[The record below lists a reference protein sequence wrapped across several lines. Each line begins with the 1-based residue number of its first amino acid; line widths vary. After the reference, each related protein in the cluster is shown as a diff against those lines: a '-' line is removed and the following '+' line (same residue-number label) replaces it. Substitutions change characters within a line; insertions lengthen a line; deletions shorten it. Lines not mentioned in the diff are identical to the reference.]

1 MNGTT
6 ARPPTAAAVAAV
18 EPWRDPA
25 AQPFVRI
32 EGVTKTFGKVYACD
46 DVSLDI
52 YRGEFF
58 ALLGGSGSGKSTLL
72 RILAGL
78 EQPDRGR
85 ILIDGVDVTRLPP
98 YKRSVNMMFQSYALF
113 PHMTVAQNI
122 AFGLRQDRLP
132 SAEIRDR
139 VQHMLELVR
148 MPQLGNRKPHQLS
161 GGQRQRVALARALAK
176 QPKLLLL
183 DEPLGAL
190 DKRLREHTQFEL
202 VNIQERVGTTFI
214 MVTHD
219 QEEAMTMSSRI
230 AVMDTGAIVQV
241 STPAVLYEYPATR
254 FVAEF
259 IGGINLFEGRVLS
272 SDEETGMV
280 RIQCEHLDAELL
292 ARHTDPLPEG
302 TSVSIAVRPEKIDVH
317 EAPPPRGTAATENVV
332 EGRVADVA
340 YLGDVSIYR
349 VKTASGAIIRV
360 QETHVARSSE
370 PHYDWDDT
378 LWLSW
383 EAASAVVLTA

>member
-1 MNGTT
+1 MAAP
-6 ARPPTAAAVAAV
+6 ARATPPV

-32 EGVTKTFGKVYACD
+32 EGVTKTFGKFYACD
-46 DVSLDI
+46 DISLDI

-72 RILAGL
+72 RVLAGF
-78 EQPDRGR
+78 ETPDKGR
-85 ILIDGVDVTRLPP
+85 VLIDGVDVTDLPP
-98 YKRSVNMMFQSYALF
+98 YQRPVNMMFQSYALF

-122 AFGLRQDRLP
+122 AFGLKQDRMP
-132 SAEIRDR
+132 AGEVKDR
-139 VQHMLELVR
+139 VQQMLDLVQ
-148 MPQLGNRKPHQLS
+148 MGQMGNRKPDQLS

-190 DKRLREHTQFEL
+190 DKRLRERTQFEL
-202 VNIQERVGTTFI
+202 VNIQEKVGTTFI

-230 AVMDTGAIVQV
+230 AVMDAGRIVQV
-241 STPAVLYEYPATR
+241 STPAALYEFPATR

-272 SDEETGMV
+272 QDLERGLV
-280 RIQCEHLDAELL
+280 RVQCDDLEAPIL
-292 ARHTDPLPEG
+292 ARYTDFVPEG
-302 TSVSIAVRPEKIDVH
+302 TAVSVAVRPEKIDVH
-317 EAPPPRGTAATENVV
+317 EERPQADNVAV
-332 EGRVADVA
+332 GKVRDIA
-340 YLGDVSIYR
+340 YLGDVSIYH
-349 VKTASGAIIRV
+349 VQTESGAVIRV
-360 QETHVARSSE
+360 QETHVERSSE
-370 PHYDWDDT
+370 PHYDWDGT

-383 EAASAVVLTA
+383 PATAAVVLVS

>member
-1 MNGTT
+1 MAAP
-6 ARPPTAAAVAAV
+6 ARATPPV

-32 EGVTKTFGKVYACD
+32 EGVTKTFGKFYACD
-46 DVSLDI
+46 DISLDI

-72 RILAGL
+72 RVLAGF
-78 EQPDRGR
+78 ETPDKGR
-85 ILIDGVDVTRLPP
+85 VLIDGVDVTDLPP
-98 YKRSVNMMFQSYALF
+98 YQRPVNMMFQSYALF

-122 AFGLRQDRLP
+122 AFGLKQDRMP
-132 SAEIRDR
+132 AGEVKDR
-139 VQHMLELVR
+139 VQQMLDLVQ
-148 MPQLGNRKPHQLS
+148 MGQLGNRKPDQLS

-190 DKRLREHTQFEL
+190 DKRLRERTQFEL
-202 VNIQERVGTTFI
+202 VNIQEKVGTTFI

-230 AVMDTGAIVQV
+230 AVMDAGRIVQV
-241 STPAVLYEYPATR
+241 STPAALYEFPATR

-272 SDEETGMV
+272 QD
-280 RIQCEHLDAELL
+280 LDAGLVRVQCDNLESPIL
-292 ARHTDPLPEG
+292 ARHTDFVPEG
-302 TSVSIAVRPEKIDVH
+302 TAVSVAVRPEKIDVH
-317 EAPPPRGTAATENVV
+317 EQRPDADNVAV
-332 EGRVADVA
+332 GKVRDIA
-340 YLGDVSIYR
+340 YLGDVSIYH
-349 VKTASGAIIRV
+349 VQTESGAVIRV
-360 QETHVARSSE
+360 QETHVERSSE
-370 PHYDWDDT
+370 PHYDWDGT

-383 EAASAVVLTA
+383 PSTAAVVLVS